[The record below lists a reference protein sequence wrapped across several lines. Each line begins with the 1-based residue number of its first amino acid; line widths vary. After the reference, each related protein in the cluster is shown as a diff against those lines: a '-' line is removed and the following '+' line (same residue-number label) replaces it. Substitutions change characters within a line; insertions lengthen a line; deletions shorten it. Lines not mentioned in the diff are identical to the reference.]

1 MTIPKYFT
9 WETLNQMEGDNLHIP
24 ACGYIYI
31 NEKVYHINDLKF
43 VFGTPLGEATVTMN
57 VQQFKQYLDP

>member
-1 MTIPKYFT
+1 
-9 WETLNQMEGDNLHIP
+9 MEGDNLHIP